1 MPTLPPPHTHP
12 PSHFLHSAPPPR
24 CRRALDF
31 VEDYIGSRV
40 LPQYGNTH
48 TSASHVGHQTSWFR
62 HEARSIVQ
70 SVTNASS
77 ERDVV
82 IFAGSGC
89 TAAVHKLIAALK
101 LDRFAHH
108 PKGCAVVFIGPHE
121 HHSNILP
128 WRECSGVEVVNI
140 RESAVTGLLDC
151 EHLKAQLE
159 AYQDRPLLMGSF
171 SAASNVTGALS
182 EVNRITAM
190 LKGAGALSFW
200 DYASAGPCVRVDMNP
215 VVSGDE
221 DADGGSTTN
230 PTLLRKD
237 AICP

>member
-1 MPTLPPPHTHP
+1 
-12 PSHFLHSAPPPR
+12 
-24 CRRALDF
+24 
-31 VEDYIGSRV
+31 
-40 LPQYGNTH
+40 
-48 TSASHVGHQTSWFR
+48 
-62 HEARSIVQ
+62 
-70 SVTNASS
+70 VTNASS

-237 AICP
+237 AIFLAPHKFAGGPGTPGILVAKRSLWANPVPSGGGGGTVFYVTGEVFMYICIYV